1 MPASSNRKGFEIPL
15 RNMRAEADL
24 FRAANLPLL
33 AEQQKL
39 AIQYDKIY
47 GAQTVNWEGE
57 EITLTR
63 LANEF
68 PAARPGTAGKSL
80 EA

>member
-1 MPASSNRKGFEIPL
+1 
-15 RNMRAEADL
+15 MRAEADL
-24 FRAANLPLL
+24 FRSANLPLL

-47 GAQTVNWEGE
+47 GAQTVKWEGE

-63 LANEF
+63 LAMNF
-68 PAARPGTAGKSL
+68 QQPDRRPPGKGL
-80 EA
+80 EAKGGPPTGGCAGH